1 MLFNANSPVRRPLVP
16 CPPQRL
22 GTEGRAREEQ
32 AGPQTRGLTV
42 TSCPREA
49 LRCMG
54 VGGVFKMVLLLVH
67 SGREV
72 RAASGLSA
80 LCP

>member
-1 MLFNANSPVRRPLVP
+1 MM
-16 CPPQRL
+16 

-32 AGPQTRGLTV
+32 AGPQSRGLTV
-42 TSCPREA
+42 MSCPREA
-49 LRCMG
+49 LRC
-54 VGGVFKMVLLLVH
+54 VEGGVFKMVLLLVH